1 MIPLWQLLA
10 DEGNEIQQ
18 IFKKKTS
25 FRGSLKCLFLRMSY
39 NYVTFLS
46 WTFPFHKYYELE
58 LNTYVHL
65 NCMHH
70 AVISLW
76 KLSQN
81 YGFLKIYLQL
91 HKSFGH
97 IVSQMQWRW
106 WTRLIISTR
115 SLFYQDHSTQ
125 YCHPFFWWWVF
136 CSHLSQAMQLVE
148 IHSEEKCIKSFYLFW
163 SWKYERTAFKSITL

>member
-70 AVISLW
+70 AAISLW

-91 HKSFGH
+91 HKSFGN
-97 IVSQMQWRW
+97 IVQYARAVLINISSLKHSSWTFWRLHAIW
-106 WTRLIISTR
+106 NYAMVSFILKFSVN
-115 SLFYQDHSTQ
+115 
-125 YCHPFFWWWVF
+125 WV
-136 CSHLSQAMQLVE
+136 
-148 IHSEEKCIKSFYLFW
+148 
-163 SWKYERTAFKSITL
+163 